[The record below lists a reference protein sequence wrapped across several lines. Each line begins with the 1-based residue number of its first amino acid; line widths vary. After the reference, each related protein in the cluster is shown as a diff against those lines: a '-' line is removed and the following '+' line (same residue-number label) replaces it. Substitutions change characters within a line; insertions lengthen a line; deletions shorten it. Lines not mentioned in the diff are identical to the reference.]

1 MRENDKLRPGRHSYC
16 SPNHS
21 LKTISRPCV
30 PLQKRV
36 LPFLL
41 ATLVVLTGPGAD
53 QVHAQ
58 DRQVLRQRPPA
69 VTTQLKP
76 LRALAATNQLRL
88 AIGLP
93 LRHADQ
99 LEVLLQELYDPA
111 SPNYRHFLT
120 PQEFT
125 ARFGPSAA
133 DYQAVI
139 QFAQTNGLTV
149 IATHPNRV
157 VLDVTG
163 PVANIESALHVKLQ
177 VFPHPHEARDF
188 YAPDR
193 SPALDL
199 NVPVLHISGLD
210 NYSLPHPNSI
220 LKPKLSAAAS
230 PRSGSAP
237 GGAYMGGDFRAAYV
251 PGTSLTGAG
260 QSVGLLQFD
269 GYYSSDI
276 TAYASQAGIPAPNL
290 INVSIDGGVSSP
302 GTDNAEVALDI
313 EMAMSMAPGLDAI
326 YVYEAPNPSPWV
338 DLLSRMANDN
348 LAKQLSC
355 SWGGGS
361 PDATSEQLFKQMAA
375 QGQSFFNATG
385 DSDAF
390 TTTIDFPS
398 DSTNITQVG
407 GTTLS
412 TTGPGG
418 SYVSETVWNW
428 GLYNGSYV
436 GSSGGSSTYY
446 GIPDYQQGIDLT
458 ASHGSTTKRNV
469 PDVALAGD
477 DIYVR
482 YDNGSGDSFGGT
494 SCSAPLWSGF
504 MALVNQQAAALGQ
517 PPLGFVN
524 PALYAIGKGSNYL
537 ANFHDITTGNNFS
550 ADSPANY
557 SAVPGYDLCTG
568 WGTPVGVTLIN
579 TLAPLPEAVLIITN
593 GYSVVAE
600 TCGPAN
606 GAIDPGE
613 PVTVALS
620 LRNVGGQP
628 ATNLV
633 ATLRATSDIIPAD
646 ETASRTYGFLA
657 AAGGTATNTF
667 TFTATG
673 TCGSTVTAMLQLQ
686 DGTNDLGTLLQPFQ
700 LGALTPTN
708 IVLTSPTQIKI
719 PGRSDYGPASPF
731 PSPIIVSGLTNPITK
746 VTVTLNGLNHTY
758 PGDIDVL
765 LVGPH
770 GQTTLLMA
778 DAGAGHAINGVA
790 LTFDDAATAA
800 LPYSGQIV
808 SGTYQPTAFVLDT
821 FSSPAPAGP
830 FGDSLSGF
838 RGVDPNGTWSLYIE
852 DFAGGDV
859 GYLAQGWTLNLAT
872 SFRHCC
878 TGGAIATDLALGQSA
893 TPALVNLGEPVT
905 LSLQVTNLGPDT
917 AAAVVITNVLPAGLE
932 FVSATPAA
940 STRNDDVLTF
950 ALGSLTNGAI
960 TTITIQTLATNAG
973 SWANTASAATAT
985 SDLVAANNNQT
996 TYVTVNA
1003 PPGISGLGD
1012 VTIDENTMTGP
1023 LAFTIGDAE
1032 TAAAALTLTA
1042 SSDNPTLVPATNIV
1056 FGGSGANRT
1065 VAVTP
1070 ALNHYGSTPVTVT
1083 VDDGLARTS
1092 ATFLL
1097 TVNRVNLPP
1106 ALTPVPHHFLRAGSS
1121 LVFTNTATDPDLP
1134 DTTLIF
1140 TLTTGTETGASV
1152 DAATGRFFWQTSST
1166 WPDATNSFTVKV
1178 TDTGV
1183 PPLSDSQTF
1192 LVTLTHQ
1199 PVIETVGATNGVTTL
1214 TWSALAGET
1223 YRLQYKNS
1231 LTDPNW
1237 TDVPGDIPAN
1247 GDPTT
1252 ATDAAGTTAQRFY
1265 RVLVLP

>member
-1 MRENDKLRPGRHSYC
+1 M
-16 SPNHS
+16 
-21 LKTISRPCV
+21 
-30 PLQKRV
+30 
-36 LPFLL
+36 LPFIL

-93 LRHADQ
+93 LRHPEQ
-99 LEVLLQELYDPA
+99 LEALLQDLYDPA

-163 PVANIESALHVKLQ
+163 PVASIESALHVKLQ
-177 VFPHPHEARDF
+177 VFPHPHEARNF
-188 YAPDR
+188 YAPDA

-276 TAYASQAGIPAPNL
+276 TAYASQAGFPAPTL
-290 INVSIDGGVSSP
+290 INVPIDGGVSSP

-313 EMAMSMAPGLDAI
+313 EMAMSMAPGLTAI

-361 PDATSEQLFKQMAA
+361 PDATSEQIFKQMAA

-436 GSSGGSSTYY
+436 GSSGGTSTYY
-446 GIPDYQQGIDLT
+446 GIPGYQQGIDMT
-458 ASHGSTTKRNV
+458 ACHGSTTLRNV

-494 SCSAPLWSGF
+494 SCSAPLWAGF
-504 MALVNQQAAALGQ
+504 MALVNQQAATVSQ
-517 PPLGFVN
+517 PPLGFLN

-579 TLAPLPEAVLIITN
+579 TLAPLPNAALVVTN
-593 GYSVVAE
+593 GFTLLAE
-600 TCGPAN
+600 SCGPAN

-613 PVTVALS
+613 PVTVSVA
-620 LRNVGGQP
+620 LRNVGVLP
-628 ATNLV
+628 TANLV
-633 ATLRATSDIIPAD
+633 ATLLATNGIVLTGVS
-646 ETASRTYGFLA
+646 TQYYGPL
-657 AAGGTATNTF
+657 AAGGGTASNSF
-667 TFTATG
+667 TFTAAG
-673 TCGSTVTAMLQLQ
+673 TCGSSVTALLQLQ
-686 DGTNDLGTLLQPFQ
+686 DGTNNLGTLAQ
-700 LGALTPTN
+700 LFRLGTLITTN
-708 IVLTSPTQIKI
+708 VVQTDATQIKI
-719 PGRSDYGPASPF
+719 PARSDYGKASPF
-731 PSPIIVSGLTNPITK
+731 PSKITVSGLTNPITK
-746 VTVTLNGLNHTY
+746 VTVTLNGLTHTY
-758 PGDIDVL
+758 PSDIDVL
-765 LVGPH
+765 LVGPQ
-770 GQTTLLMA
+770 GQTVMLMA
-778 DAGAGHAINGVA
+778 DAGYSFSINDVV
-790 LTFDDAATAA
+790 LTFDDAAASA
-800 LPYSGQIV
+800 VPFSGQIT
-808 SGTYQPTAFVLDT
+808 SGTYRPSSYASDV
-821 FSSPAPAGP
+821 FSSPAPSGSY
-830 FGDSLSGF
+830 GSSLAAFTGQ
-838 RGVDPNGTWSLYIE
+838 DPNGAWSLYIQ
-852 DFAGGDV
+852 DFAPGDV
-859 GYLAQGWTLNLAT
+859 GSLVQGWTLNLT
-872 SFRHCC
+872 TGTPSCC
-878 TGGAIATDLALGQSA
+878 AGGAITTDLALGLSA
-893 TPALVNLGEPVT
+893 TPDLVNLGEPVT
-905 LSLQVTNLGPDT
+905 LSLHVTNQGPDT
-917 AAAVVITNVLPAGLE
+917 ADGVTLTNILPAGLE

-940 STRNDDVLTF
+940 STRNDGVLTF
-950 ALGSLTNGAI
+950 ALGSLTNGAV

-973 SWANTASAATAT
+973 SWANTASTATTT
-985 SDLVAANNNQT
+985 SDLIAANNNQT

-1042 SSDNPTLVPATNIV
+1042 SSDNPALLPATNIV

-1070 ALNHYGSTPVTVT
+1070 ALNHYGSTQVTVT
-1083 VDDGLARTS
+1083 VDDGLASTS

-1106 ALTPVPHHFLRAGSS
+1106 VLTPVPHHFLRAGSS
-1121 LVFTNTATDPDLP
+1121 LAFTNTATDPDLP
-1134 DTTLIF
+1134 DTTLTF
-1140 TLTTGTETGASV
+1140 ALTSGAETGASV
-1152 DAATGRFFWQTSST
+1152 DAATGRFFWQTSSA

-1192 LVTLTHQ
+1192 QVTLTHQ
-1199 PVIETVGATNGVTTL
+1199 PVIETVVANNGMTTL

-1231 LTDPNW
+1231 LTDTNW

-1252 ATDAAGTTAQRFY
+1252 ATEAAGTTAQRFY